1 MSKNIY
7 DSAVKARKN
16 QKSLMSKDKSEK
28 TALKTMTTKANF
40 IPEV

>member
-16 QKSLMSKDKSEK
+16 QKSLMNKDSSEA
-28 TALKTMTTKANF
+28 ALKPMTTKANF